1 MNKDNR
7 LKTLATKIMI
17 TSLKCLEFQMRE
29 DLESTQLIWILV
41 KFGLKMKK
49 GTILLCMQMVIQLKK
64 CQLVLILTKW

>member
-17 TSLKCLEFQMRE
+17 IFLKCLEFQMRE
-29 DLESTQLIWILV
+29 DLEYILLIWILV

-49 GTILLCMQMVIQLKK
+49 ETILLFMQMEIQLKK